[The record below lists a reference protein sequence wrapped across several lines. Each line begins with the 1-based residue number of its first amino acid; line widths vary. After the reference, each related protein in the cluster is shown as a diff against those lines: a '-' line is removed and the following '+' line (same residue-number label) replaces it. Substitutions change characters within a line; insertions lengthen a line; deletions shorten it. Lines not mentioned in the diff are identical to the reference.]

1 MKYKVI
7 KGKTWRRKGGTM
19 LCWEKN
25 IAKRGHSL
33 CKNPESE
40 ACGPTPRI
48 A

>member
-1 MKYKVI
+1 MQCKVI
-7 KGKTWRRKGGTM
+7 KGKTWRTGGTM
-19 LCWEKN
+19 LCWENN
-25 IAKRGHSL
+25 IAKRGYSL